1 MLLCYDYEKG
11 GDPMRKHP
19 EVTEQTKANLRTA
32 FWSLYKEK
40 AIEKI
45 TIKEITDAAGYNRG
59 TFYLYYKDVY
69 DLFNKIEEELL
80 EEIRILIHDNLP
92 QKEGLDFAGH
102 MGLIVKL
109 SQQYS
114 AYMSVLLSDHGDPTF
129 VTRLKE
135 LIWPLLNRY
144 VLDTSALTTQE
155 QSLLSEFYLSG
166 LLAAITRWLEAP
178 GDMTIDQFI
187 RFVMRQVFSGVVMV

>member
-1 MLLCYDYEKG
+1 
-11 GDPMRKHP
+11 MRKQP

-144 VLDTSALTTQE
+144 VLDTSALTTQK